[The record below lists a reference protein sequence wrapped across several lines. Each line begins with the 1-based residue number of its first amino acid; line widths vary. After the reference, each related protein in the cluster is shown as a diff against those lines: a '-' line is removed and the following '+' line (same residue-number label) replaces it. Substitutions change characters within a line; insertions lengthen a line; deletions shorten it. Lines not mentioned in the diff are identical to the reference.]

1 MTMTLRS
8 IGVFCGSS
16 VGGDHAYTQAA
27 WQLGDLLARQGITVV
42 YGGAQI
48 GLMGSVADAALAAG
62 GQVIGVIPRLL
73 MDKELGHHGLT
84 ELRVVDTMA
93 ERKEVMMALADAFIA
108 LPGGIGTLDELFEVW
123 TTSQLG
129 LQVKPCGLLNILGYF
144 DHLLSFLDQAVS
156 EGFLHPRHRTL
167 LRLHDQPETLLEQ
180 LRCGPIPLTRS

>member
-1 MTMTLRS
+1 MSLRS

-16 VGGDHAYTQAA
+16 AGGDRAYTQAA
-27 WQLGDLLARQGITVV
+27 WQLGDLLARRGITVV

-93 ERKEVMMALADAFIA
+93 ERKEVIMALSEAFIA
-108 LPGGIGTLDELFEVW
+108 MPGGIGTLDELFEVW
-123 TTSQLG
+123 TASQLG
-129 LQVKPCGLLNILGYF
+129 LQSKPCGLLNTLGYF
-144 DHLLSFLDQAVS
+144 DYLVSFLDQAVS
-156 EGFLHPRHRTL
+156 TGFLRPGHRDM
-167 LRLHDQPETLLEQ
+167 LRLHDQPEALLEQ
-180 LRCGPIPLTRS
+180 LSVP